1 MGKGLIPTHQPT
13 RLSITHLDILRSG
26 NCFIFKLGRDPVL
39 GSPGDSQKRR
49 RATGFHLWKTEVK
62 HQGLYAPGTIMAKA
76 FCLPVREITFIMNQK
91 KTSGMGLYG
100 DKKGNVGETAS
111 YSIV

>member
-91 KTSGMGLYG
+91 KLQVWACMET
-100 DKKGNVGETAS
+100 KKGMLGRLHL
-111 YSIV
+111 IL